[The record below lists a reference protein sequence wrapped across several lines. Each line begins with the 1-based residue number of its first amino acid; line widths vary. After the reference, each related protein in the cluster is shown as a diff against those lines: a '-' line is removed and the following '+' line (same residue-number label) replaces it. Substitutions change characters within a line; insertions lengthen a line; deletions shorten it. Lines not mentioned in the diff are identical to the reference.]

1 MSHSVSEKRETQTMV
16 YWKYQQHYFFHPPYK
31 VLEVFL
37 IQNGI
42 ISHFNDC
49 TDNLEV
55 IFKSL
60 RFFTK
65 IQTMNT
71 GEITLIFL
79 HALAPQPPF
88 VQTIANLNDC
98 SHSKMKLFRFVPS
111 LLNTFVSTLVYKDFW
126 L

>member
-1 MSHSVSEKRETQTMV
+1 
-16 YWKYQQHYFFHPPYK
+16 
-31 VLEVFL
+31 
-37 IQNGI
+37 
-42 ISHFNDC
+42 
-49 TDNLEV
+49 
-55 IFKSL
+55 
-60 RFFTK
+60 
-65 IQTMNT
+65 MNT
-71 GEITLIFL
+71 VEITLIFL